1 VSDLAARMARGDLT
15 SRALVGQ
22 YVARIEALDRA
33 GPTLRSIVELNP
45 DAMAIAA
52 ALDEERRARGPRGP
66 LHGIPVVVKDN
77 IDTGD
82 KMQTTA
88 GSLALLGAPAR
99 KDADVVARLREAGGV
114 LLGKTNLSE
123 WANCRSSR
131 SVSGWS
137 ARGGLTR
144 NPYALDRNTSG
155 SSSGSAAAVAAS
167 LAAIAIGTETEGS
180 IISPSSMC
188 GLVGV
193 KPTVGLV
200 GGAGLVPISHSW
212 DTAGP
217 MARTVA
223 DAAFLLGAIA
233 RKDYTRALDRDG
245 ARGAR
250 IGVLR
255 RSYGE
260 MSPLVEAAFAA
271 ALEDLRRLGA
281 VLVDPVEIAR
291 AKDVGGVA
299 LEVQLF
305 ELKAG
310 MAAYLATRPEQPA
323 RTLEDLVKFNDAH
336 AAEEMPWFGQELF
349 EKAVSMQGLDSPHY
363 VEALAWVRRV
373 IRDEGVDAVMAANK
387 LDALVAP
394 TGGPAWRTDFLNGDN
409 PSGGGS
415 ESIAAVA
422 GYPSV
427 TVPCGSLAEL
437 PLGISILGAAWTE
450 ETLLKIAYAYE
461 QATRH
466 RKPPTYRATIDA

>member
-1 VSDLAARMARGDLT
+1 MT
-15 SRALVGQ
+15 
-22 YVARIEALDRA
+22 
-33 GPTLRSIVELNP
+33 
-45 DAMAIAA
+45 
-52 ALDEERRARGPRGP
+52 
-66 LHGIPVVVKDN
+66 
-77 IDTGD
+77 
-82 KMQTTA
+82 
-88 GSLALLGAPAR
+88 
-99 KDADVVARLREAGGV
+99 
-114 LLGKTNLSE
+114 
-123 WANCRSSR
+123 
-131 SVSGWS
+131 
-137 ARGGLTR
+137 
-144 NPYALDRNTSG
+144 
-155 SSSGSAAAVAAS
+155 AS

-200 GGAGLVPISHSW
+200 GGAGIVPISHSW

-305 ELKAG
+305 ELNAG

-323 RTLEDLVKFNDAH
+323 RTLEALVKFNVAH

-349 EKAVSMQGLDSPHY
+349 EKAVSMKGLDSPHY

-394 TGGPAWRTDFLNGDN
+394 TGGPA
-409 PSGGGS
+409 GG
-415 ESIAAVA
+415 
-422 GYPSV
+422 
-427 TVPCGSLAEL
+427 
-437 PLGISILGAAWTE
+437 
-450 ETLLKIAYAYE
+450 
-461 QATRH
+461 
-466 RKPPTYRATIDA
+466 PTS